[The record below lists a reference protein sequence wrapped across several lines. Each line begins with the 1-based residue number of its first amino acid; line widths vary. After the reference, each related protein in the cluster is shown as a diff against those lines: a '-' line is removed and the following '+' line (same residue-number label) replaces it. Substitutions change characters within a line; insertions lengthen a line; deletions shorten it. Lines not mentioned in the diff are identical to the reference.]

1 MTDNQRDNIHYMII
15 GASIGIGVGYMIAM
29 YVVYL

>member
-1 MTDNQRDNIHYMII
+1 MSDNQRDNLHYMGI

-29 YVVYL
+29 YIVYI